1 MKTLRASLMLA
12 LPLTI
17 LGGPLSR
24 PVDARDKSSAVASQ
38 FEPVVAKM
46 LEAVKAS
53 SYDDFI
59 AAGGEKFKATAK
71 PSFSTASSYFGP
83 MLKKGY
89 KTTFLTTLRKD
100 DHELLLW
107 KLAIPGGKDDFEV
120 RIAIANGKVEGFWL
134 V

>member
-1 MKTLRASLMLA
+1 MKTLRASLMLLA
-12 LPLTI
+12 PLTI
-17 LGGPLSR
+17 LAGPLTR
-24 PVDARDKSSAVASQ
+24 PADAREKSSAVASQ
-38 FEPVVAKM
+38 FEPVVTRM
-46 LEAVKAS
+46 LEAVKAN
-53 SYDDFI
+53 SYEDFI
-59 AAGGEKFKATAK
+59 AAGGDKFKATAK
-71 PSFSTASSYFGP
+71 PSFSTASGYFGP

-120 RIAIANGKVEGFWL
+120 RIAIVNGKVDGFWL